1 MSRIGM
7 NPARHRRSDYTPAR
21 VTVAMLTHIPSFSGY
36 FRQRFDVLRL
46 SLGSVLAH
54 TGPAYDLLVFD
65 NGSCAEVVDYLR
77 GLRDVG
83 QIRYLML
90 ASENIGKIG
99 AFQLLFRA
107 APGEVIAYSDD
118 DVFYLP
124 GWLEAHLEILDA
136 FPEVGMVSGTPIRI
150 RFRDETASNRTF
162 AARPDVQARR
172 GRFIPEEWEREYV
185 ANTGREWDA
194 YQADTA
200 GMEDLVLAYNGVE
213 AFAAANHFQ
222 FVTPRRVIL
231 EALPVEWGGQLMG
244 QMVEIDRAV
253 DQAGLLRL
261 STRQRMVRMMGNVV
275 TDDLRS
281 LAESLDIT
289 LQAARREVPPAP
301 SRSAGPGWLR
311 RTPGVMRLARA
322 LYDRLYWFIHTS

>member
-1 MSRIGM
+1 M
-7 NPARHRRSDYTPAR
+7 NPARHRKSDYAPAR
-21 VTVAMLTHIPSFSGY
+21 VTVAMLTHIPSLSGY
-36 FRQRFDVLRL
+36 FRHRFDVLRL

-54 TGPAYDLLVFD
+54 TKAPYDLLVFD

-77 GLRDVG
+77 GLRDAG
-83 QIRYLML
+83 QIRYLLL

-118 DVFYLP
+118 DVIYLP
-124 GWLEAHLEILDA
+124 GWLEAHLEVLDA

-150 RFRDETASNRTF
+150 RFRDETQTNRAF
-162 AARPDVQARR
+162 ADRSDVQARR

-200 GMEDLVLAYNGVE
+200 AMEDLVLAYNGVE

-222 FVTPRRVIL
+222 FMIPKRVIL
-231 EALPVEWGGQLMG
+231 EALPKEWGGQLMG

-261 STRQRMVRMMGNVV
+261 CTRQRTVRMMGNVV
-275 TDDLRS
+275 DHR
-281 LAESLDIT
+281 
-289 LQAARREVPPAP
+289 LQALADSLSIPLRASTGETLHT
-301 SRSAGPGWLR
+301 STRSTRLGWLR
-311 RTPGVMRLARA
+311 RFPGVMRVARA
-322 LYDRLYWFIHTS
+322 LYDRLYWFIHAS